1 MGAIHG
7 KDRFPCHR
15 CHRGFSWRLDLA
27 QHLQCCQNYA
37 TQKKLKS
44 PTTTTTTTTTQEY
57 FLLESCLLCGCQL
70 SGLQAEEASFV
81 KGLQKLYGS
90 KKPLTEVLQIITR
103 DASVEA
109 LNQHTFGLCK
119 QCMTK
124 INKWDEMN
132 QQLATLAKSLR
143 SVYRLKRSQKH
154 LLKIMDAKI
163 PKQTNNA
170 ADDSS
175 ESGSDGND
183 VDNYHTD
190 DNNSMDTLENTS
202 ITTTTSTTTTV
213 VKQESTLTDNNLSED
228 KTLLDCDNKE
238 YKCDCGQTVRGLNV
252 FVEHQLREG
261 CKIKTNEFPC
271 KFCESVF
278 SEKKLLIA
286 HKKACVES
294 SLINGAHEC
303 DICGRRF
310 LVRGRVVSHKRLVHS
325 IGTADQQLC
334 SYCGRTFGSGYNMK
348 NHLAREHGIGQIEV
362 VVCELCGG
370 KFSDRSSL
378 RNHVRNIH
386 GERKHECETC
396 GKRFATPGLLNHHI
410 NEMHNN
416 TYNYECNEC
425 GEQFHVSFKYRYH
438 MRKKHHKSQFA
449 CDDCGRKFIM
459 RSDLYRHV
467 RGVHMGIRDPKR
479 YPCRVCG
486 RLFPSKYKVKRHMSS
501 HGILTSKA
509 DRNILTEQHMSG
521 SEGANITQQQ
531 QQQQHQ
537 QQQDNIS
544 SRLAH
549 QVTSDNTDGTSID
562 VHQLPGPEIYS
573 GPHITTLTPEILQ
586 SGLGPHMVA
595 AAATATTDTMVV
607 GSMSSIVV
615 SASPI
620 VNTITSELH
629 QQHHHPPPPT
639 TTTTTTHEPQQQQQQ
654 HQQQQHSG
662 FDQDNSLMQ
671 QQSVASSLIPVQQM
685 IVIQDSVTV
694 PGHTTTQFSISPPS
708 TSSQSISGP
717 QVTSQVISTSPSDG
731 QEMSVP
737 SVTNQVISGTLH
749 HAPPSNFTVSIPH
762 NPSQHSN
769 HKLPTIHYQYFPS

>member
-7 KDRFPCHR
+7 KNRFQCNT
-15 CHRGFSWRLDLA
+15 CNLGFSWRLDLA
-27 QHLQCCQNYA
+27 QHLQYCQNS
-37 TQKKLKS
+37 TQRKLKS
-44 PTTTTTTTTTQEY
+44 PTTTSTTTTTQEY
-57 FLLESCLLCGCQL
+57 FLLESCFLCGCHL

-81 KGLQKLYGS
+81 KGLQKLYCS

-119 QCMTK
+119 ECMTK
-124 INKWDEMN
+124 INKWDEIN
-132 QQLATLAKSLR
+132 DQLASLAKSLR

-154 LLKIMDAKI
+154 LLKILDAKMT
-163 PKQTNNA
+163 KQTT
-170 ADDSS
+170 DGSS
-175 ESGSDGND
+175 ESDSDGND
-183 VDNYHTD
+183 IDNHQME

-202 ITTTTSTTTTV
+202 TPA
-213 VKQESTLTDNNLSED
+213 VKQETDNLSED
-228 KTLLDCDNKE
+228 RTLPDCDNKE
-238 YKCDCGQTVRGLNV
+238 YKCDCGKTVRGLNV

-271 KFCESVF
+271 KFCDSVF

-286 HKKACVES
+286 HKKACVEA

-386 GERKHECETC
+386 GERKHECERC

-509 DRNILTEQHMSG
+509 DKNLLLEHMSG

-531 QQQQHQ
+531 QQQRQ
-537 QQQDNIS
+537 QQANIS
-544 SRLAH
+544 SRLS
-549 QVTSDNTDGTSID
+549 QVTSDNNTDGTSID
-562 VHQLPGPEIYS
+562 VHQLSGPEIYS

-586 SGLGPHMVA
+586 SGLGPHMV
-595 AAATATTDTMVV
+595 TADTMVV

-620 VNTITSELH
+620 VNNTITTSELH
-629 QQHHHPPPPT
+629 HHQHHQHHHDPPLPPPPPPT
-639 TTTTTTHEPQQQQQQ
+639 TTTTTTTQHEPQQQQQ
-654 HQQQQHSG
+654 HSE
-662 FDQDNSLMQ
+662 FDHGGSSLV

-685 IVIQDSVTV
+685 IVIQDSVTL

-708 TSSQSISGP
+708 SQQVLTVPQSTSSSSQSISP
-717 QVTSQVISTSPSDG
+717 VASQVISTSQSDG

-749 HAPPSNFTVSIPH
+749 APPSNFTVSIPH
-762 NPSQHSN
+762 NESQHSN